1 MRHAAVL
8 QQIGSLLPVP
18 PALPML
24 LLLVVVVLL
33 LRCESAASYPAP
45 PVIVMNECAP
55 LLRCLLSV
63 ACAADFVGAA
73 LHCMHWTATL
83 RRWQRG

>member
-18 PALPML
+18 PALPMPMLVL
-24 LLLVVVVLL
+24 LLLL
-33 LRCESAASYPAP
+33 LRRESAASYPAP